1 MKKFKWYTYMFVVFD
16 LIAIAGLITINVPA
30 FKEFWITTAMT
41 TMTHK
46 YFANTFY
53 SKETIDSVMNQ
64 NYIVS
69 ITEDVNLDDIVI
81 NGTGEKTHYE
91 SVYEEEIYTKDEN
104 NEVYK
109 IIDLK
114 GDDYVGWLVAIYD
127 PADVEIAVSSRLGS
141 FGEYTTTMT
150 ENNGGLVGINGGGF
164 EDLDGWGSGETP
176 YGSIIKDKELIWTY
190 PGGSG
195 ELIGFTDD
203 HKLYLTGESP
213 EVAIENGMDEAIEF
227 GPNLIVNGKVAELA
241 GNGGWGIAPRTVIAQ
256 RKDGIVLFL
265 VIDGR
270 QPGYSIGA
278 SMNEVIEILVR
289 YGAYNAANLDG
300 GGSTT
305 LAVNGELYNTPSTT
319 GHVERYVSNA
329 FIVTNKQGKMVP

>member
-1 MKKFKWYTYMFVVFD
+1 MKKLKWYTWLFVVFD
-16 LIAIAGLITINVPA
+16 LIAIAGLITINVPV

-46 YFANTFY
+46 YFADTFY
-53 SKETIDSVMNQ
+53 SKETINEIMNQ

-69 ITEDVNLDDIVI
+69 IDEDVNLDDIVI
-81 NGTGEKTHYE
+81 GDNGEKTHYE
-91 SVYEEEIYTKDEN
+91 SIYEEEIYTRDEN
-104 NEVYK
+104 NDVYK
-109 IIDLK
+109 IIDIK

-127 PADVEIAVSSRLGS
+127 PSDVEVAVSSRLGS
-141 FGEYTTTMT
+141 YGEYTTSMT
-150 ENNGGLVGINGGGF
+150 KNNGGLVGINGGGF

-176 YGSIIKDKELIWTY
+176 YGSIIQNGELIWSY

-195 ELIGFTDD
+195 ELIGFTED
-203 HKLYLTGESP
+203 HKLYLTGDSP
-213 EVAIENGMDEAIEF
+213 EVAIENGMEEAIEF

-329 FIVTNKQGKMVP
+329 FIVTNKQGKKVP